1 MATSRNA
8 FGGACVLPLTGPHRG
23 PRCTA
28 QQHRRRSSSASAITL
43 ADLNEDITT
52 EPLPEQ
58 MVTLLDPSH
67 TRHPNDMNTLC
78 ALVEALM
85 HPELYRFIDRNG
97 ELFLQPI

>member
-1 MATSRNA
+1 MHGS
-8 FGGACVLPLTGPHRG
+8 
-23 PRCTA
+23 TA
-28 QQHRRRSSSASAITL
+28 QEAILERIGHTL
-43 ADLNEDITT
+43 VDLNEDITT
-52 EPLPEQ
+52 EP
-58 MVTLLDPSH
+58 H

>member
-1 MATSRNA
+1 MHGS
-8 FGGACVLPLTGPHRG
+8 
-23 PRCTA
+23 TA
-28 QQHRRRSSSASAITL
+28 QEAILERIGHTL

-58 MVTLLDPSH
+58 MVTVLDPSH